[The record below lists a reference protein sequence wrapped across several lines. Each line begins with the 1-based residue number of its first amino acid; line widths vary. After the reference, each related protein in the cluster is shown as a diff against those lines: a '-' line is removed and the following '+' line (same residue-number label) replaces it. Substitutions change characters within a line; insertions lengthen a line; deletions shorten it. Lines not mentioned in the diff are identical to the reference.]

1 MLSTGH
7 LKHLACV
14 VLLVSLAGCASY
26 GQQAISPGMSENDVA
41 TRFGK
46 PVDAGRLPSG
56 EEYRDYT
63 TQPFGYTN
71 LRVIFTPEGRVR
83 DVRNLLTEENVKN
96 VQTGMTPDE
105 VVGVVGRSAPYE
117 QRSYA
122 GGTRSWTYRYY
133 DNGVYKLLNVI
144 FDPNDRVAYSY
155 SEWDP
160 RVYSRGG
167 DGKGSSGK

>member
-1 MLSTGH
+1 M
-7 LKHLACV
+7 KRRLARIV
-14 VLLVSLAGCASY
+14 FLASLAGCASY
-26 GQQAISPGMSENDVA
+26 GQQAISPGMSENQVA
-41 TRFGK
+41 KRFGK

-56 EEYRDYT
+56 EEFRDYT

-71 LRVIFTPEGRVR
+71 LRVTFTPDGRVR
-83 DVRNLLTEENVKN
+83 DVRNLLTEENVRN
-96 VQTGMTPDE
+96 VHAGMTPDE
-105 VVGVVGRSAPYE
+105 VVGMVGRSAPYE

-144 FDPNDRVAYSY
+144 FGADDRVAYSY

-167 DGKGSSGK
+167 AAKGGNGGK